1 MSINYKQLKQKKMDS
16 VRCIREVKTKNG
28 LTFNKGEFYSY
39 VVSSKGVRVYIT
51 SDKSVVIKNIK
62 TLNKYFK

>member
-1 MSINYKQLKQKKMDS
+1 MTTL
-16 VRCIREVKTKNG
+16 RCIREVKTKSG

-39 VVSSKGVRVYIT
+39 VIT
-51 SDKSVVIKNIK
+51 SQGARVWIDSDQSIVIKNEK

>member
-1 MSINYKQLKQKKMDS
+1 MTSL
-16 VRCIREVKTKNG
+16 RCIKEVKTKSG

-51 SDKSVVIKNIK
+51 SDKSIVIKNK
-62 TLNKYFK
+62 ATLDKYFK

>member
-1 MSINYKQLKQKKMDS
+1 MYHNQKQNTMTTL
-16 VRCIREVKTKNG
+16 RCIREVKTKSG

-39 VVSSKGVRVYIT
+39 VVASEGLRVYIT
-51 SDKSVVIKNIK
+51 SYKSIVIKNEK